1 MLHGYSKTLI
11 KSRIRHCISVMTAPT
26 KPVNIIALTQ
36 GASIDIFLRVAEKI
50 KGSDFPL
57 GEVGALVSF
66 AQHYKS
72 SNIVK
77 EHEGDNIRF
86 IKEWE
91 IVHKALSE
99 PYDKAELA
107 IAESKLSPAAVWNAI
122 IADRRLI
129 YGRKSKYTQ
138 DYRVHFT
145 DEQLWS
151 IAYHFIKAYE
161 DLLERI
167 KPDVIIGFTPVTFG
181 EVLGLEIAASRD
193 IPTLQLHS
201 SRVKNYFALH
211 DVVSGTSRHFYDLM
225 ERKNFRTETVSIAN
239 DIIDETAKKGL
250 VYEGA
255 NKSIASGRP
264 LNILAAIKTFPA
276 AAVREVQKFC
286 DPVLRRDH
294 HDPGYIIPWAYTKL
308 LQPIKERWIKIR
320 LSSHK
325 RVVKRENIEGLGDYC
340 FFPLQSEPEVSLQVL
355 GRPYHKNQIE
365 LLRNLA
371 ASLPAGMKL
380 LVKEHPRSMGLRPY
394 CYYKALF
401 EIPNL
406 YVADVHAPSIP
417 MVNASRFVG
426 IISGTIGFEAV
437 MMGKPVL
444 ILGHPKYEAIPGKVT
459 RKCLN
464 LFEMPNDIRTLLDE
478 YEYSRENIVTFIS
491 ALIEGSVDI
500 DLYSNLLK
508 KPGRHS
514 FQDGLVSEDEDLDKL
529 CNYMIKRIEGVLSK

>member
-1 MLHGYSKTLI
+1 MTTPK
-11 KSRIRHCISVMTAPT
+11 KSTPK
-26 KPVNIIALTQ
+26 KPIQMIALTQ
-36 GASIDIFLRVAEKI
+36 GASIDIFLRSLEKLRE
-50 KGSDFPL
+50 SDFPL
-57 GEVGALVSF
+57 GQVGALCSF

-72 SNIVK
+72 SDVVK
-77 EHEGDNIRF
+77 AHADDVAF
-86 IKEWE
+86 IKEWD
-91 IVHKALSE
+91 IVAKALRE
-99 PYDKAELA
+99 PYDKAELET
-107 IAESKLSPAAVWNAI
+107 AESALSPASVWSAI

-151 IAYHFIKAYE
+151 IAYHFIKAFD
-161 DLLERI
+161 DLMERI
-167 KPDVIIGFTPVTFG
+167 RPDVIIGFTPVTFG
-181 EVLGLEIAASRD
+181 EMLGLEIAKSRG

-225 ERKNFRTETVSIAN
+225 DENAFSAETTSIAN
-239 DIIDETAKKGL
+239 AIIDEAANKGL

-255 NKSIASGRP
+255 NKSIASGRA
-264 LNILAAIKTFPA
+264 LDVVGAIKTLPA
-276 AAVREVQKFC
+276 AAAKEVLKLA
-286 DPVLRRDH
+286 DPVIRADH
-294 HDPGYIIPWAYTKL
+294 HDPGYLVPWAYTKV
-308 LQPIKERWIKIR
+308 LQPLKERWIKWR
-320 LSSHK
+320 LSSHP
-325 RVVKRENIEGLGDYC
+325 RVIKLDQLSDLGKYC

-394 CYYKALF
+394 AYYKALF

-406 YVADVHAPSIP
+406 YLADVHAPSIP
-417 MVNASRFVG
+417 MVNASEFVG

-444 ILGHPKYEAIPGKVT
+444 ILGHPKYEAIPGKMT

-464 LFEMPNDIRTLLDE
+464 LFDMPGDIRALLTD
-478 YEYSRENIVTFIS
+478 YEYSKDAIVLFIS

-514 FQDGLVSEDEDLDKL
+514 FQDGRISEDEDLNKL
-529 CNYMIKRIEGVLSK
+529 TNYMIKRINEVLA

>member
-1 MLHGYSKTLI
+1 
-11 KSRIRHCISVMTAPT
+11 MTASI

-36 GASIDIFLRVAEKI
+36 GASIDIFLRVAKKI

-57 GEVGALVSF
+57 GKVGALVSF

-72 SNIVK
+72 SEIIKDHSGYVS
-77 EHEGDNIRF
+77 F

-107 IAESKLSPAAVWNAI
+107 IAENKLSPAAIWNAI

-151 IAYHFIKAYE
+151 IAYHFIKAFE
-161 DLLERI
+161 DLLDRI
-167 KPDVIIGFTPVTFG
+167 QPDVIIGFTPVTFG
-181 EVLGLEIAASRD
+181 EMLGLEIAASRG

-201 SRVKNYFALH
+201 SRIKNYFALH

-225 ERKNFRTETVSIAN
+225 EKHNFRAETLATAN
-239 DIIDETAKKGL
+239 EIIDEASKKGL

-255 NKSIASGRP
+255 NKTIASGRP
-264 LNILAAIKTFPA
+264 LDFVAAAKTFPA
-276 AAVREVQKFC
+276 AAVREAQKFC
-286 DPVLRRDH
+286 DPVLKHDH
-294 HDPGYIIPWAYTKL
+294 HDPGYIVPWVYTKL
-308 LQPIKERWIKIR
+308 LQPLKERWVKMR

-325 RVVKRENIEGLGDYC
+325 RVVKPENIADLGEFC

-394 CYYKALF
+394 NYYKALF

-406 YVADVHAPSIP
+406 YLADVHAPSIP
-417 MVNASRFVG
+417 MVNASKFVG

-444 ILGHPKYEAIPGKVT
+444 ILGHPKYEAIPGKMT

-464 LFEMPNDIRTLLDE
+464 LFEMPQAIRTLLDE
-478 YEYSRENIVTFIS
+478 YEYSRDNIVTFIS

-514 FQDGLVSEDEDLDKL
+514 FQDGLVSEDEDLNKL
-529 CNYMIKRIEGVLSK
+529 CRYMINRIEGVLHK